1 MESKCSV
8 LVVGGGVIGLACAH
22 YLIKAG
28 HTVHLI
34 EQDRIGAGASRGNC
48 GLIFTSD
55 LVPLT
60 FPGAVQREIGL
71 MLRAKSELYI
81 GFPPNLARLRWLF
94 NFARKCTTRHMMHA
108 IEARRQILSRSA
120 YLYEE
125 LFETKEL
132 KADRECRGILM
143 VYNTESG
150 WCDYQKTNELLRP
163 HGYHAEP
170 VSRRELKALEPAL
183 KSRLYGAWYH
193 PNDCHLRPDMLLD
206 SWRDLL
212 IQKGVVI
219 EENRPMKYFERLDD
233 KITAAV
239 TDQGRISA
247 DHYVLA
253 SGIWSSSIL
262 KSLGIPLPIEPG
274 KGYSITMA
282 TPDGMPRIPCYL
294 HEKRT
299 VATPW
304 QSGYRLGGIME
315 LSGYNSHLKA
325 SRIDHLRTA
334 ARDYLHAPIGE
345 PIHEEWTGMRPMT
358 YDELPIIDQA
368 PLVSNLF
375 LATGHGMLGLSTAP
389 STGELVAELISGEN
403 PHIDPTPFRADRF

>member
-1 MESKCSV
+1 MQSKCDV

-22 YLIKAG
+22 YLVQAG
-28 HTVHLI
+28 HKVHLI
-34 EQDRIGAGASRGNC
+34 EKDRICAGASHGNC

-60 FPGAVQREIGL
+60 SPGAVQHEIGL

-81 GFPPNLARLRWLF
+81 GFPPDLARLRWLF
-94 NFARKCTTRHMMHA
+94 NFARKCTSRHMMHA

-125 LFETKEL
+125 LFESDEL
-132 KADRECRGILM
+132 KADRECSGVLM
-143 VYNTESG
+143 VYATESG
-150 WCDYQKTNELLRP
+150 WRDYQKTNELLRP
-163 HGYHAEP
+163 HGYQAEP
-170 VSRRELKALEPAL
+170 VSGRELNTLEPAL
-183 KSRLYGAWYH
+183 KDHLYGAWHH
-193 PNDCHLRPDMLLD
+193 PNDCNLRPDMLLD
-206 SWRDLL
+206 SWRQLL
-212 IQKGVVI
+212 IRKGAVI
-219 EENRPMKYFERLDD
+219 EESRPLKYFEHLNG

-239 TDQGRISA
+239 TDRGKISA
-247 DHYVLA
+247 GHYVLA
-253 SGIWSSSIL
+253 TGVWSPSIL
-262 KSLGIPLPIEPG
+262 KPLGIPMPIQPG

-282 TPDGMPRIPCYL
+282 TPEGMPRIPCYL

-315 LSGYNSHLKA
+315 LSGHNSHLKV
-325 SRIDHLRTA
+325 SRINHLRSA
-334 ARDYLHAPIGE
+334 AHDYLHAPLGD

-358 YDELPIIDQA
+358 YDELPVIDQA
-368 PLVSNLF
+368 PHVPNLF

-389 STGELVAELISGEN
+389 STGELVAELIAGEN